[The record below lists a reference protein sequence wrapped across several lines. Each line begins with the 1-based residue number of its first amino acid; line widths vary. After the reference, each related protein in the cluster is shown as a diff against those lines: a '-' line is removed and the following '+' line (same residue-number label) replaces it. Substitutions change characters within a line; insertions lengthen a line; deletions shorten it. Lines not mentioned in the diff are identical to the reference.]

1 MCTATIPR
9 RVASIRLERRGLVGQ
24 ISPSLGNL
32 TFLRNLSLA
41 TNRFSGEIPPSLGHL
56 QRLKYLFLSNNT
68 LQGRIPSFTNCSS
81 LRVLWLHRNGL
92 VGPFPTEL
100 PPGLR
105 QLQVSVNNLS
115 GAIPAS
121 LSNIT
126 ALTEISC
133 VTEPVPSGSGETI
146 QAS

>member
-9 RVASIRLERRGLVGQ
+9 HVASIRLERRGLVGQ
-24 ISPSLGNL
+24 ISPSLGNF

-41 TNRFSGEIPPSLGHL
+41 SCNQPVLRRNPCIPRPPPATPVPVPEQQHAAGEDTEFHKLFQPQGAVAAPERSCRTVSNR
-56 QRLKYLFLSNNT
+56 T
-68 LQGRIPSFTNCSS
+68 
-81 LRVLWLHRNGL
+81 V
-92 VGPFPTEL
+92 

-126 ALTEISC
+126 ALAVISC
-133 VTEPVPSGSGETI
+133 APAHPITS
-146 QAS
+146 